1 MRTTPSSLA
10 EISTEVLKGLWE
22 RGNDIVCSWTMK
34 EETFHVSIYPQWL
47 TVTLLIYYNIH
58 IDVFAYCYV
67 GTLSY

>member
-1 MRTTPSSLA
+1 MMPCRQQQ
-10 EISTEVLKGLWE
+10 E
-22 RGNDIVCSWTMK
+22 RGNDIVYSWTMK

-67 GTLSY
+67 DTLSY